1 MHISVQTM
9 KWETLSE
16 KTLIQ
21 SLKKQNILAFNELY
35 YRYCSELYATAY
47 KRLRSKDIVQDIIQE
62 IFISLWNNAANFDEE
77 LSLRPYLFKSLKYK
91 VIDAIYKDKSNSH
104 VSLTDLGEMA
114 LTIEA
119 WPDDPLVVKD
129 LETFLNNEIENLPI
143 KMKEVFLMSRK
154 QYLPNEKIAELLSIS
169 SQTVKN
175 QISLALKRLKQSL
188 DNYNTY

>member
-1 MHISVQTM
+1 ME
-9 KWETLSE
+9 WETLSE
-16 KTLIQ
+16 KTLIKL
-21 SLKKQNILAFNELY
+21 LKKQNILAFNELY

-47 KRLRSKDIVQDIIQE
+47 KRLRSKDMVQDIIQE
-62 IFISLWNNAANFDEE
+62 IFISLWNNAENFDEE
-77 LSLRPYLFKSLKYK
+77 LPLRPYLFKSLKYK
-91 VIDAIYKDKSNSH
+91 IIDAIYKDKSNSH
-104 VSLTDLGEMA
+104 VSLTDLGGIE

-119 WPDDPLVVKD
+119 WPNDPLMVKE
-129 LETFLNNEIENLPI
+129 LETFLNNEIDNLPL

-188 DNYNTY
+188 DNYNAY

>member
-1 MHISVQTM
+1 M

-62 IFISLWNNAANFDEE
+62 IFISVWNNAENFDEE

-114 LTIEA
+114 LTIES

-129 LETFLNNEIENLPI
+129 LETFLNNEIDNLPL